1 MSACP
6 KEEADRYFAITDY
19 SEIEENEFNL
29 NLPRYVDTF
38 EPEPEISL
46 QEAVASLIAAD
57 EAREVADDNLK
68 KLLKNLKEEC

>member
-1 MSACP
+1 VSACP